1 MRAGMLAGIFV
12 MLLTGFLLLFRNIR
26 LLEKLEQLLRKT
38 QFEMDGAARKRNL
51 EDRKKLMQLQSRHT
65 WWSAL
70 ERELNYTGLRLRFPN
85 LTVELWIVCNLLAGA
100 GVAALLFSQINVVAG
115 GIGFL
120 VLFGGELTILRWMR
134 TANLRRVNGHLM
146 KLLDFLGNYS
156 ITAGEITGILQQVSR
171 YMEEPLKSALEACYY
186 EAQLTGD
193 TGLALLSMAEKIE
206 HPKFKELARNM
217 EVSIRYCADLTVL
230 VSGSKRSLRE
240 YLRVTQERKGM
251 LQEAL
256 INMGLLL
263 GLSMV
268 ILAAVG
274 TLVQMP
280 ISWLLLKT
288 LPGRIAMCVFAVI
301 CVLFIGQFRRANY

>member
-12 MLLTGFLLLFRNIR
+12 MLLTGFLLLFRKLR
-26 LLEKLEQLLRKT
+26 LLEKLEQLLEKT
-38 QFEMDGAARKRNL
+38 QLEMDGAARRRNL

-65 WWSAL
+65 WWTTL
-70 ERELNYTGLRLRFPN
+70 ERELNYTGIRLRFPN
-85 LTVELWIVCNLLAGA
+85 LTVELLIVCNLLAGA
-100 GVAALLFSQINVVAG
+100 CVAALLFAQVNVAAG
-115 GIGFL
+115 GIGLF
-120 VLFGGELTILRWMR
+120 VLFGGELTVFRWMR

-171 YMEEPLKSALEACYY
+171 YMEEPLKSALESCYY

-217 EVSIRYCADLTVL
+217 EVSIRYCADLTAL
-230 VSGSKRSLRE
+230 VAGSKRSLRE

-256 INMGLLL
+256 INMVLLL
-263 GLSMV
+263 VLSLV

-274 TLVQMP
+274 SLVQMP
-280 ISWLLLKT
+280 ISQLLLET
-288 LPGRIAMCVFAVI
+288 LPGRIGLCVLGAI
-301 CVLFIGQFRRANY
+301 CVMFIGQFRRAV